1 MKTLKTIEL
10 AGRIVA
16 GLSIAFL
23 IFFIGAHLLELN
35 EVSTGFNSGKE
46 IFLFACFPLT
56 TLIGLCYG
64 FRNAYIGGLMILF
77 SMLIFFMLSPN
88 STREPIFYLGF
99 LLPGLLFLISGLIK
113 RNKY

>member
-10 AGRIVA
+10 TGRIIA

-35 EVSTGFNSGKE
+35 EASTGFNSGKE
-46 IFLFACFPLT
+46 IFLFTCFPLT

-64 FRNAYIGGLMILF
+64 FSNAYIGGLMI
-77 SMLIFFMLSPN
+77 
-88 STREPIFYLGF
+88 F
-99 LLPGLLFLISGLIK
+99 LACLYFLC
-113 RNKY
+113 